1 MHGYIHNKILYTWL
15 ITDACN
21 IWTAAVDFVWSLPA
35 PSYWFLFG
43 EFITKVIVKLQAI
56 HNHQRENIIKL
67 MSTILWAMRSG
78 GSIPFS
84 AFSRQNTGSWSLQE
98 LCTMR
103 AFDGWDVWSFVSDRT
118 CMVYGFILVSGLGH
132 VGSNYSSTHF
142 LRFWTIDR
150 LWSPNLSPAKIIMDP
165 LGNTKTNLLPLP
177 SSRTPI
183 TCPQRSKRQ
192 DGRQS
197 KDR

>member
-1 MHGYIHNKILYTWL
+1 MYEAYQLQVLGSCLENSSPKQWL
-15 ITDACN
+15 NFKRFIIINAW
-21 IWTAAVDFVWSLPA
+21 ISLSSCLPCCEQCGLVVL
-35 PSYWFLFG
+35 FLFQH
-43 EFITKVIVKLQAI
+43 F
-56 HNHQRENIIKL
+56 
-67 MSTILWAMRSG
+67 
-78 GSIPFS
+78 
-84 AFSRQNTGSWSLQE
+84 QNTGSRSLQE

-103 AFDGWDVWSFVSDRT
+103 AFNGWDVWSFASDRS

-142 LRFWTIDR
+142 LRFWT
-150 LWSPNLSPAKIIMDP
+150 WSPNLSPAKIIMDP
-165 LGNTKTNLLPLP
+165 LGNTKTNLSPLP

>member
-1 MHGYIHNKILYTWL
+1 MHAI
-15 ITDACN
+15 
-21 IWTAAVDFVWSLPA
+21 AVGCVWSLPA
-35 PSYWFLFG
+35 TSSWFLFG
-43 EFITKVIVKLQAI
+43 EFITKAMVKLQAI
-56 HNHQRENIIKL
+56 HNHQRLNIIKL
-67 MSTILWAMRSG
+67 LSTMLWAMRSG

-84 AFSRQNTGSWSLQE
+84 AFSRQNTGSRSLQE

-103 AFDGWDVWSFVSDRT
+103 AFNGWDVWSFASDRS

-142 LRFWTIDR
+142 LRFWT
-150 LWSPNLSPAKIIMDP
+150 WSPNLSPAKIIMDP
-165 LGNTKTNLLPLP
+165 LGNTKTNLSPLP